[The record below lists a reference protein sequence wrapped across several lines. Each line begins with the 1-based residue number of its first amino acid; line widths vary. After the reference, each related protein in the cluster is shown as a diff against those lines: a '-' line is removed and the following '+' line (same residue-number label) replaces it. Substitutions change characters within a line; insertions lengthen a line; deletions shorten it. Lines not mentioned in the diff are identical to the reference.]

1 MYTLLCMCVYLV
13 IQSCPTLCDPVDCAP
28 GSFIHGILQ
37 VRILEWVAITF
48 SRESTQPRDRT
59 LVSCTASKFFTVR
72 ATREA
77 NNTHKGGSVIKKK
90 KICLTMQEMWVWSL
104 GQENPLEEEMATHSN
119 ILAGKS
125 HGQKGLAGYNT
136 CGHKESDTTEHKVHI
151 HYILKCLITCK
162 LKMLGFTVC
171 IKYLYRCI

>member
-90 KICLTMQEMWVWSL
+90 KNLSDNAGDVGLIPGS
-104 GQENPLEEEMATHSN
+104 GKSPRGGNGNPLQYSCWEIPRTE
-119 ILAGKS
+119 
-125 HGQKGLAGYNT
+125 GLGRLQSMRSQRVR
-136 CGHKESDTTEHKVHI
+136 HD
-151 HYILKCLITCK
+151 
-162 LKMLGFTVC
+162 
-171 IKYLYRCI
+171 